1 MAPPGE
7 TPPPQ
12 LGVRAVLW
20 GKGQRG
26 GGRPQ
31 CGAWLSCGGAWWVLG
46 RSGGPQST
54 LLGWVGAWGGASGW
68 RWGGPCDAWRTSAL
82 YWGCQGSAGGGGS
95 GGSMTLHRGVG
106 AVLGGQHKAWGSGGL
121 CSGGLRGSVHC
132 RGGGASARCRG
143 SAQHTGVSGL
153 CGGSQRTAGHRR
165 GGGGVQR
172 NARGGCAWHCKELGG
187 GVQCHVGLPT
197 PQGV

>member
-20 GKGQRG
+20 GKGQRGG

-54 LLGWVGAWGGASGW
+54 LLGWVGAWGGGRQGGAGVVHAMHGEPVHCTGGV
-68 RWGGPCDAWRTSAL
+68 RAALVGGGQGGP
-82 YWGCQGSAGGGGS
+82 
-95 GGSMTLHRGVG
+95 
-106 AVLGGQHKAWGSGGL
+106 
-121 CSGGLRGSVHC
+121 
-132 RGGGASARCRG
+132 
-143 SAQHTGVSGL
+143 
-153 CGGSQRTAGHRR
+153 
-165 GGGGVQR
+165 
-172 NARGGCAWHCKELGG
+172 
-187 GVQCHVGLPT
+187 
-197 PQGV
+197 